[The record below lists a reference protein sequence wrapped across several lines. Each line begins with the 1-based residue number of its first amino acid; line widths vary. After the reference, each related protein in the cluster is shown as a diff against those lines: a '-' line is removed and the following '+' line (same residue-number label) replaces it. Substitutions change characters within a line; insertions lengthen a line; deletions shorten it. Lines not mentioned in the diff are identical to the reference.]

1 MPRCAS
7 YDHAVCM
14 RICLQCG
21 VAAPTS
27 ANYCAGCG
35 ASVRQPVRF
44 WQAGLV
50 GALCAVF
57 GGFAMLFSMGDGGF
71 STTAT
76 LWGAGIS
83 AAAGLLVPI
92 WFLWLGWQ
100 LRQARARRRL
110 R

>member
-1 MPRCAS
+1 
-7 YDHAVCM
+7 
-14 RICLQCG
+14 
-21 VAAPTS
+21 
-27 ANYCAGCG
+27 
-35 ASVRQPVRF
+35 VRF

-76 LWGAGIS
+76 LWGGGIS